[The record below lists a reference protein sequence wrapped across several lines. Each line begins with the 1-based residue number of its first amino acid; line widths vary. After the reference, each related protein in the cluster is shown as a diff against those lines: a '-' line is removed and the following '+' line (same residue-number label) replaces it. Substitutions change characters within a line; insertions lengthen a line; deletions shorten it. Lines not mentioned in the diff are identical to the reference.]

1 MPGFDHF
8 QKELSRVIFQKM
20 KAPGETISYPETFP
34 LLKQHLL
41 LIFCWSGGQ
50 PDLPGAISP
59 ASGVSGPAEGGEEG
73 GGEMERSSL
82 PPDEGW
88 AGRGPLPAPGD
99 TGTSPW

>member
-1 MPGFDHF
+1 
-8 QKELSRVIFQKM
+8 M

-41 LIFCWSGGQ
+41 LIFCWSGGR
-50 PDLPGAISP
+50 PDLSGAISP